1 MELIKL
7 IQDKNYQVSS
17 ILDLGE
23 LTNNDAFSLV
33 SHLDSNK
40 YNDINLGSL
49 KTYKAS
55 LPLAS
60 EIVAR
65 SRVDM
70 SLKILY
76 CINSGITIY
85 YMDTDS
91 LIVDRPLPDWMV
103 TNNELGKLK
112 LEHFVK
118 EGVFLAPKVYA
129 LKTDDGKEIIK
140 VKGLSLNTIR
150 KDLTFDI
157 MLSLLNKDKSLVFNQ
172 IKSFRN
178 FKNTHTLTPNSPSG
192 TRYRPSPHGDQGTSG
207 TRGCGCKGIRVSGC
221 PVGPGGK
228 STEGKGTGR
237 GSGYKSFLFY

>member
-91 LIVDRPLPDWMV
+91 ASREAMSPPSATSRTAATRRRISVM
-103 TNNELGKLK
+103 G
-112 LEHFVK
+112 
-118 EGVFLAPKVYA
+118 GVGAHW
-129 LKTDDGKEIIK
+129 
-140 VKGLSLNTIR
+140 R
-150 KDLTFDI
+150 
-157 MLSLLNKDKSLVFNQ
+157 
-172 IKSFRN
+172 
-178 FKNTHTLTPNSPSG
+178 G
-192 TRYRPSPHGDQGTSG
+192 T
-207 TRGCGCKGIRVSGC
+207 TR
-221 PVGPGGK
+221 
-228 STEGKGTGR
+228 
-237 GSGYKSFLFY
+237 

>member
-140 VKGLSLNTIR
+140 VKGLSLNTKR

-178 FKNTHTLTPNSPSG
+178 FKNTHTLTPNSG
-192 TRYRPSPHGDQGTSG
+192 TRYHPGA
-207 TRGCGCKGIRVSGC
+207 RGLRVRKGV
-221 PVGPGGK
+221 
-228 STEGKGTGR
+228 R
-237 GSGYKSFLFY
+237 GSGYQGHPRVRQWAATRSIGYQYRVRPAHGSGPRT

>member
-1 MELIKL
+1 MDRQSAKLLLNSLYGRLGMKPNLDIIEVVDTETADKILSKYEVKLQYSITNELEYIKYSNKPISQFQEIHSKDEYL
-7 IQDKNYQVSS
+7 DFATNCDHSNIS
-17 ILDLGE
+17 INQSIPIAIAITAYSRMYMFNIIYKLLDLG
-23 LTNNDAFSLV
+23 F
-33 SHLDSNK
+33 
-40 YNDINLGSL
+40 
-49 KTYKAS
+49 
-55 LPLAS
+55 
-60 EIVAR
+60 
-65 SRVDM
+65 
-70 SLKILY
+70 
-76 CINSGITIY
+76 TIY

-178 FKNTHTLTPNSPSG
+178 FKNTHTLTPNSA
-192 TRYRPSPHGDQGTSG
+192 
-207 TRGCGCKGIRVSGC
+207 RGH
-221 PVGPGGK
+221 
-228 STEGKGTGR
+228 
-237 GSGYKSFLFY
+237 

>member
-140 VKGLSLNTIR
+140 V
-150 KDLTFDI
+150 
-157 MLSLLNKDKSLVFNQ
+157 
-172 IKSFRN
+172 
-178 FKNTHTLTPNSPSG
+178 
-192 TRYRPSPHGDQGTSG
+192 
-207 TRGCGCKGIRVSGC
+207 
-221 PVGPGGK
+221 
-228 STEGKGTGR
+228 
-237 GSGYKSFLFY
+237 

>member
-129 LKTDDGKEIIK
+129 LKTDDGKEISK
-140 VKGLSLNTIR
+140 VKGLSLNTKR

-192 TRYRPSPHGDQGTSG
+192 TRYRP
-207 TRGCGCKGIRVSGC
+207 RALVEGCKGNRVSGC